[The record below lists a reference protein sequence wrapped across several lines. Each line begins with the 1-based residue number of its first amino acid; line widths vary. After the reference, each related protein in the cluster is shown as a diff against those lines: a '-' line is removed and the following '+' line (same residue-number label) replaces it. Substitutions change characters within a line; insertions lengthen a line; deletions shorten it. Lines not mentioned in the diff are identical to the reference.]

1 MQEGMLLIVV
11 VGSVKRRRGRSTGER
26 VVHRVHLPILYLD
39 DVCVEWIG
47 DPGSRWIL

>member
-26 VVHRVHLPILYLD
+26 VVHLPILYLD